1 MLVRVQGTR
10 PENIQFLVH
19 EVFESLIA
27 ESFHGVTYDF
37 LLPCNDCLKVVSCT
51 IFNLPCFS
59 SFLLKLWV
67 QRGVLLV
74 FKGTMDPCMFAASKI
89 RRATEL
95 KAPFLQCDKY
105 FHTLSLTELHG

>member
-51 IFNLPCFS
+51 IFNLLYFS
-59 SFLLKLWV
+59 SFLLKLRV
-67 QRGVLLV
+67 PKKSIVGFVGYNGPVYVCCVEDSKSDGVESAFPTV
-74 FKGTMDPCMFAASKI
+74 
-89 RRATEL
+89 
-95 KAPFLQCDKY
+95 
-105 FHTLSLTELHG
+105 

>member
-51 IFNLPCFS
+51 IFNLLCLS
-59 SFLLKLWV
+59 SFLLKLRIPKKSIV
-67 QRGVLLV
+67 G
-74 FKGTMDPCMFAASKI
+74 F
-89 RRATEL
+89 
-95 KAPFLQCDKY
+95 
-105 FHTLSLTELHG
+105 